1 MGLTKTAITRPVFI
15 LMLMVAAVMMGMIAY
30 KSMRVEL
37 NPDVNFGVVTIS
49 TVYPGAGPDEIN
61 SLISKKVEDA
71 VTGIANVREVTS
83 SSQEGVSIVVVNFEI
98 GSNMDVGVN
107 DVRSKV
113 DSILGELPRES
124 LRPVV
129 DKLDTGSEPVI
140 TLALKSKGLSNRQL
154 RDLADNVL
162 KDRIARTKG
171 VAAVSVIGGEERE
184 IQVQLKRDALLRYG
198 IGVADVQRAVIAG
211 ALNVPAGRL
220 LSGDEEFTVRVLGEF
235 DSVEALSDL
244 YLTISDPQQRGPSK
258 QVRLGDIASVIDA
271 NKERRETSRVDGADS
286 VVMIIQKAKQ
296 GNAVEISKEIARPND
311 LYKIPDPE
319 NPKEMKVV
327 SLLDFLGNQYGV
339 EFTTTLDTSKTI
351 EESLLDLNIAIFFGI
366 FLVGVVIW
374 MFLHNFRGTLIVS
387 IAIPV
392 CLFATLIALW
402 IFGFTINN
410 MSMLALSLAIGVLV
424 DDSIVVIENV
434 YRHLKMGESP
444 VEAAINGRAEIGL
457 AAIAITMADVVVFL
471 PVGFM
476 GGIVGQFFRPLGI
489 GYAIAVMFSLFVSFT
504 VTPMLAARWYRQG
517 ENWEEP
523 EGRFAKWFEHVFE
536 GFAEGYRKVLRV
548 SLNNKWYFFGGGFAV
563 LVATFTFIGG
573 GFAATPQNA
582 LGSAKNIIPMI
593 VGIGL
598 LIFVG
603 NLIVTR
609 KPRFSILLGIFA
621 FSGLFVAAPLVGQAF
636 GAWKKEAVFKFEFAP
651 SSDGGQV
658 QLNVEMP
665 AGTSLGTTQET
676 VAEIEKIVM
685 NHPQVEFT
693 VTRLGQQSG
702 GGFGSGAS
710 GTQYAQITATL
721 REKEALL
728 DKMMPWVKHEEK
740 MRPMNVTSSAVVSDL
755 IQEVGRVP
763 GAKVNITAAGGF
775 GFGAAIQL
783 ALKSTDRVLLQQT
796 ATKIRDGLAAG
807 AIEGVISPEMSSK
820 PGKPELRAIPDRA
833 RMAASNVSVQDLGG
847 ALRALY
853 EGDNTAKFRVDGQE
867 YDIRVMLDLEDRN
880 NPELLSSVPITFREG
895 NPIFL
900 DEVATIARGKSLDKI
915 ERRDREEVIQI
926 NAELLPGFAAGSVQS
941 EIDAWILK
949 EKLLPEGV
957 SVRALGQAD
966 AQAREMVYLMG
977 ALGLGLVLVYMIL
990 ASLFNN
996 LLYPFIIQLAQPQAM
1011 VGAILALV
1019 LTDKSLNIVGFIGI
1033 IALVG
1038 LVGKNAI
1045 LLVDYANTLRS
1056 RGVDRFE
1063 ALVESGGTRIRPI
1076 MMTTIALIAG
1086 MLPVAL
1092 AIGRGS
1098 EFRETIGITIIG
1110 GTLLSTFLTLLVI
1123 PCSYLIFDEFSDR
1136 LGRLVNRVTKRAPV
1150 QIELPDDGA

>member
-15 LMLMVAAVMMGMIAY
+15 FMLMVAAVMMGLIAY
-30 KSMRVEL
+30 NSMRVEL
-37 NPDVNFGVVTIS
+37 NPDVNFGVVTI
-49 TVYPGAGPDEIN
+49 TTTYPGAGPDEMN
-61 SLISKKVEDA
+61 SLISKKIEDA

-98 GSNMDVGVN
+98 GSNMDVGLN

-113 DSILGELPRES
+113 DAVVGDLPRDS
-124 LRPVV
+124 IRPIV
-129 DKLDTGSEPVI
+129 DKQDTGSAPVI
-140 TLALKSKGLSNRQL
+140 TLALKSQGLSNRQL

-162 KDRIARTKG
+162 KDRLARTKG
-171 VAAVSVIGGEERE
+171 VAAVSVVGGEERE

-244 YLTISDPQQRGPSK
+244 YLTITDSQPNSPSK
-258 QVRLGDIASVIDA
+258 QIRLGDIASVIDA
-271 NKERRETSRVDGADS
+271 NKERRQTSRVDGSDS
-286 VVMIIQKAKQ
+286 VVMIIQKSQQ
-296 GNAVEISKEIARPND
+296 GNSVEISKAIARPND
-311 LYKIPDPE
+311 LYKDADGKKI
-319 NPKEMKVV
+319 
-327 SLLDFLGNQYGV
+327 SLLDQLGNQYGV
-339 EFTTTLDTSKTI
+339 DFTITQDTSTTI

-366 FLVGVVIW
+366 FLVGAVIW
-374 MFLHNFRGTLIVS
+374 VFLHNLRGTLIVS

-402 IFGFTINN
+402 VFGFTINN
-410 MSMLALSLAIGVLV
+410 LSMLALSLAIGVLV

-471 PVGFM
+471 PIGFM

-523 EGRFAKWFEHVFE
+523 EGRFAKWFEHSFE
-536 GFAEGYRKVLRV
+536 RFANGYRKLLRV
-548 SLNNKWYFFGGGFAV
+548 SLHNKWYFFGGGFAV
-563 LVATFTFIGG
+563 LVATFNFIGG
-573 GFAATPQNA
+573 GFAPTPQAA
-582 LGSAKNIIPMI
+582 LGTAQKIVPMVFVI
-593 VGIGL
+593 GI

-609 KPRFSILLGIFA
+609 KPRFSIFLGILG
-621 FSGLFVAAPLVGQAF
+621 FSALFIAAPLAGQAF
-636 GAWKKEAVFKFEFAP
+636 GAWKKEAVFKFQFAP

-658 QLNVEMP
+658 QLNIELP
-665 AGTSLGTTQET
+665 AGSSLEKTQLA
-676 VAEIEKIVM
+676 VAQIEKIVM
-685 NHPQVEFT
+685 AHPQVEFT

-702 GGFGSGAS
+702 GQGAGAS

-740 MRPMNVTSSAVVSDL
+740 QRPISVTSDTVVSDL

-763 GAKVNITAAGGF
+763 GVKVNITAAGGF

-783 ALKSTDRVLLQQT
+783 ALKSNDRELLQAT
-796 ATKIRDGLAAG
+796 ATKVRDGLAAG
-807 AIEGVISPEMSSK
+807 AIKGIISPEMSSK
-820 PGKPELRAIPDRA
+820 PGKPELRAVPDRP
-833 RMAASNVSVQDLGG
+833 RMAAANVSVQDLGS

-853 EGDNTAKFRVDGQE
+853 EGDDTAKFRVDGQE

-880 NPELLSSVPITFREG
+880 NPELLSQVPITFRNG

-900 DEVATIARGKSLDKI
+900 DEVATIERGKSLDKI
-915 ERRDREEVIQI
+915 ERRDREEVIQV
-926 NAELLPGFAAGSVQS
+926 NAELLPGFAAGTVQG
-941 EIDAWILK
+941 EVDAWLAK

-957 SVRALGQAD
+957 TVRALGQAD
-966 AQAREMVYLMG
+966 SQQRETGYLFG

-1011 VGAILALV
+1011 VGALLALV
-1019 LTDKSLNIVGFIGI
+1019 LTDKTLNIVGFIGI

-1045 LLVDYANTLRS
+1045 LLVDFANTLRS
-1056 RGVDRFE
+1056 RGEDRFE

-1110 GTLLSTFLTLLVI
+1110 GTLLSTVLTLLVI

-1136 LGRLVNRVTKRAPV
+1136 LGHLVNRITGRSKPDS
-1150 QIELPDDGA
+1150 IEIPEEVE